1 MCESFDL
8 FFFFISPDSNFWMTR
23 LLLLKGLIIIP
34 RGGELPNE
42 NVEDTRRVA

>member
-1 MCESFDL
+1 MCENFDL
-8 FFFFISPDSNFWMTR
+8 FFFYFSWLEFLDDSFF
-23 LLLLKGLIIIP
+23 LLKGLIIIP